1 MVQDFCRQLQ
11 EFLTAHGIPDWLVVF
26 IISVCPIL
34 ECRLGMFTA
43 IVLLEMN
50 PFVGFIISFLGN
62 ILPIPFIL
70 LLINWIFKVLKKV
83 PGINKAIFWL
93 ENKTMQKRDKIDKY
107 GIWGLLIFVA
117 IPLPGTGGWTGALLA
132 SLLELDKKKS
142 FLVISLG
149 VFIAGLIITVLSL
162 VIGAAGNGSAKE

>member
-1 MVQDFCRQLQ
+1 MQQICQTIQ

-26 IISVCPIL
+26 IISLFPIL

-43 IVLLEMN
+43 IVLLGMN

-70 LLINWIFKVLKKV
+70 LLINWIFEILKKV
-83 PGINKAIFWL
+83 AGVRNIVFWL
-93 ENKTMQKRDKIDKY
+93 EDKTLKKRDKIDKY
-107 GIWGLLIFVA
+107 GIWGLLLFVA

-132 SLLELDKKKS
+132 SLLHLDKKKS
-142 FLVISLG
+142 FGVICIG
-149 VFIAGLIITVLSL
+149 VFIAGLIISILSL
-162 VIGAAGNGSAKE
+162 VIGETVFG

>member
-1 MVQDFCRQLQ
+1 MVQEFCRNLQ

-43 IVLLEMN
+43 IVLLQMN

-70 LLINWIFKVLKKV
+70 LLINWIFDLLKKV
-83 PGINKAIFWL
+83 PGINKFVYCL
-93 ENKTMQKRDKIDKY
+93 EDKTLKKRDQIDKY

-132 SLLELDKKKS
+132 SLLHLDKKKS
-142 FLVISLG
+142 FFVISLG
-149 VFIAGLIITVLSL
+149 VFIAGLIMTVLSL
-162 VIGAAGNGSAKE
+162 VVGNAVFN

>member
-1 MVQDFCRQLQ
+1 MVQELCRNLQ

-43 IVLLEMN
+43 IVLLQMN

-70 LLINWIFKVLKKV
+70 LLINWIFDLLKKV
-83 PGINKAIFWL
+83 PGINKFVYWL
-93 ENKTMQKRDKIDKY
+93 EDKTLKKRDKIDCRTYYDCFKSCCRQRSFQL
-107 GIWGLLIFVA
+107 IWIRNMRF
-117 IPLPGTGGWTGALLA
+117 
-132 SLLELDKKKS
+132 
-142 FLVISLG
+142 
-149 VFIAGLIITVLSL
+149 
-162 VIGAAGNGSAKE
+162 

>member
-1 MVQDFCRQLQ
+1 MQEICQTIQ

-50 PFVGFIISFLGN
+50 PFVGFIISFIGN
-62 ILPIPFIL
+62 IFPIPFIL
-70 LLINWIFKVLKKV
+70 LLINWIFEIFKKIPGLKNIV
-83 PGINKAIFWL
+83 FWL
-93 ENKTMQKRDKIDKY
+93 EDKTLKKRDKIDKY
-107 GIWGLLIFVA
+107 GIWGLLAFVA

-132 SLLELDKKKS
+132 SLLHLDRKKS
-142 FLVISLG
+142 FGVITIG
-149 VFIAGLIITVLSL
+149 VFIAGLIITILSL
-162 VIGAAGNGSAKE
+162 IVGAAVFN

>member
-1 MVQDFCRQLQ
+1 MQEICQAIQ

-26 IISVCPIL
+26 IISLLPIL

-43 IVLLEMN
+43 IVLLGMN
-50 PFVGFIISFLGN
+50 PFVGFVISFLGN

-70 LLINWIFKVLKKV
+70 LLINKIFELLKKTPYV
-83 PGINKAIFWL
+83 NKPIYWL
-93 ENKTMQKRDKIDKY
+93 EEHTLKKKDKIDKY
-107 GIWGLLIFVA
+107 GVWGLLLFVA

-132 SLLELDKKKS
+132 SLLHLDKKKS
-142 FLVISLG
+142 FGVIAVG

-162 VIGAAGNGSAKE
+162 IVGAAVFG

>member
-62 ILPIPFIL
+62 IMPIPFIL

-83 PGINKAIFWL
+83 PGISKAIFWL

-162 VIGAAGNGSAKE
+162 VIGAAVFN

>member
-1 MVQDFCRQLQ
+1 MQELCQTIQ

-26 IISVCPIL
+26 IISVCPVL

-43 IVLLEMN
+43 IVLLQMN
-50 PFVGFIISFLGN
+50 PFVGFLISFIGN

-70 LLINWIFKVLKKV
+70 LLINWIFEWLKKV
-83 PGINKAIFWL
+83 PGIKKVIFGL
-93 ENKTMQKRDKIDKY
+93 EERTLKKRDKIDKY
-107 GIWGLLIFVA
+107 GIWGLLLFVA

-132 SLLELDKKKS
+132 SLLHLDKKKS
-142 FLVISLG
+142 FGVIAIG

-162 VIGAAGNGSAKE
+162 FVGNAVFG

>member
-1 MVQDFCRQLQ
+1 MQELCQTIQ

-26 IISVCPIL
+26 IISLCPVL

-43 IVLLEMN
+43 IVLLHMN
-50 PFVGFIISFLGN
+50 PFVGFLISFIGN

-70 LLINWIFKVLKKV
+70 ILINWIFEILKKV
-83 PGINKAIFWL
+83 PGIRKIVCML
-93 ENKTMQKRDKIDKY
+93 EEHTMKKRDKIDKY

-132 SLLELDKKKS
+132 SLLHLDKKKS
-142 FLVISLG
+142 FGVINS
-149 VFIAGLIITVLSL
+149 
-162 VIGAAGNGSAKE
+162 

>member
-1 MVQDFCRQLQ
+1 MQEVCRTIQ

-26 IISVCPIL
+26 IISLCPIL

-43 IVLLEMN
+43 IVLLQMN

-70 LLINWIFKVLKKV
+70 LLINKIFELLKKIPYIKV
-83 PGINKAIFWL
+83 PIIWL
-93 ENKTMQKRDKIDKY
+93 EEKTLKKKDKIDKY
-107 GIWGLLIFVA
+107 GIWGLLFFVA

-132 SLLELDKKKS
+132 SLLHLDRKKS
-142 FLVISLG
+142 FGIICIG
-149 VFIAGLIITVLSL
+149 VFIAGLIITILSL
-162 VIGAAGNGSAKE
+162 VVGAAVFN

>member
-1 MVQDFCRQLQ
+1 MQEVCRQLQ
-11 EFLTAHGIPDWLVVF
+11 EFLTSQGIPNWLVVF

-43 IVLLEMN
+43 IVLLRMN

-70 LLINWIFKVLKKV
+70 LLINWIFDVLKKV
-83 PGINKAIFWL
+83 PGINKLVYWL
-93 ENKTMQKRDKIDKY
+93 EDKTLKKRDKIDKY
-107 GIWGLLIFVA
+107 GVWGLLIFVA

-132 SLLELDKKKS
+132 SLLHLDKKKS
-142 FLVISLG
+142 FFVISIG

-162 VIGAAGNGSAKE
+162 FVGNAVFG

>member
-149 VFIAGLIITVLSL
+149 VFIAGLIITVLSR
-162 VIGAAGNGSAKE
+162 VIGAAVFN

>member
-1 MVQDFCRQLQ
+1 MQELCQTIQ

-26 IISVCPIL
+26 LISLCPIL

-43 IVLLEMN
+43 IVLLGMN

-70 LLINWIFKVLKKV
+70 LLINWIFEILKKV
-83 PGINKAIFWL
+83 PGINKIVFWL
-93 ENKTMQKRDKIDKY
+93 EDKTLKKRDKIDKY
-107 GIWGLLIFVA
+107 GVWGLLLFVA

-132 SLLELDKKKS
+132 SLLHLDKKKS
-142 FLVISLG
+142 FGVISIG
-149 VFIAGLIITVLSL
+149 VFIAGLIISVLSL
-162 VIGAAGNGSAKE
+162 LIGSAVFG

>member
-1 MVQDFCRQLQ
+1 MQEICQSLQ

-26 IISVCPIL
+26 IISVCPVL

-43 IVLLEMN
+43 IVLLDMN

-70 LLINWIFKVLKKV
+70 LLINKIFEWLKKIPV
-83 PGINKAIFWL
+83 ICKPILWL
-93 ENKTMQKRDKIDKY
+93 EEKTLKKRDKIDKY
-107 GIWGLLIFVA
+107 GIWGLLLFVA

-132 SLLELDKKKS
+132 SLLHLNKKKS
-142 FLVISLG
+142 FGVITIG
-149 VFIAGLIITVLSL
+149 VFIAGLIISILSL
-162 VIGAAGNGSAKE
+162 IFGAAVFG

>member
-1 MVQDFCRQLQ
+1 MIQEICTNIQ

-26 IISVCPIL
+26 IISLFPIL

-43 IVLLEMN
+43 IVLLQMN

-70 LLINWIFKVLKKV
+70 LLINWIFEILKKV
-83 PGINKAIFWL
+83 PGINKIVFWL
-93 ENKTMQKRDKIDKY
+93 EEKTLKKRDKIDKY
-107 GIWGLLIFVA
+107 GIWGLLLFVA

-132 SLLELDKKKS
+132 SLLHLNKKKS
-142 FLVISLG
+142 FGVIAIG
-149 VFIAGLIITVLSL
+149 VFIAGLIMTILSL
-162 VIGAAGNGSAKE
+162 VVGNAIFA